1 MFYPLAA
8 GGLRSCHFCHRL
20 ITKLSLLSFPS
31 LTEVTVLSLL
41 YMFFGLKSVPWQ
53 YFSCHFK
60 SAEWI
65 LFITSVQ
72 LEHMTIFIAK
82 QRTSCP
88 LDYKWPFKLI
98 FLQSDTSVTSVS
110 VRKWQKW
117 QFCHFCK
124 YMKVTKVTV
133 LSLLIPYTF
142 ETLCLCNLYGFP
154 RDLALFIPIP
164 SPNSHNGCSRK

>member
-1 MFYPLAA
+1 MEDALLLLLFTQATEEYYETMKTSLVQISLKTPKVRGLENEDISLRRLLPAFKGGGFLFYALAA

-60 SAEWI
+60 SAKWI

-88 LDYKWPFKLI
+88 LDYKWPFKPI
-98 FLQSDTSVTSVS
+98 FLQRDASVTSVIS
-110 VRKWQKW
+110 ASIQ
-117 QFCHFCK
+117 
-124 YMKVTKVTV
+124 
-133 LSLLIPYTF
+133 
-142 ETLCLCNLYGFP
+142 E
-154 RDLALFIPIP
+154 
-164 SPNSHNGCSRK
+164 

>member
-1 MFYPLAA
+1 MNVMREIIAIGDDDDDDGDDDGIQQQEQKDFLLLIALSA

-98 FLQSDTSVTSVS
+98 LLQSDTSVTSVTSVS
-110 VRKWQKW
+110 VRK
-117 QFCHFCK
+117 
-124 YMKVTKVTV
+124 
-133 LSLLIPYTF
+133 
-142 ETLCLCNLYGFP
+142 
-154 RDLALFIPIP
+154 
-164 SPNSHNGCSRK
+164 